1 MKETQN
7 STKILKQTEKEV
19 IMSFSEPT
27 VCNLET
33 RNTGNQRES
42 R

>member
-1 MKETQN
+1 MKETPN

-19 IMSFSEPT
+19 IMSFSEAT
-27 VCNLET
+27 VYNLKT
-33 RNTGNQRES
+33 RNTGNQREG